1 MSRRSKTESGG
12 NTVDREVASLIAMK
26 DKSQLPNQMLALRHK
41 YRDAE
46 LIQKIEQVFAE
57 KHRSIVKRAKKFAD
71 AFRSKYAHADLPYHQ
86 LLAKAKA
93 HAKKHHF
100 SGDEFE
106 EFRRMYEQELSG
118 TNKANEVVVPL
129 TNLMKVLG
137 NLNLGVSG
145 QLNVEEADY
154 KNVQEIIKDFET
166 TKPLHAQAL
175 LQSLQ
180 YEDLAFQ
187 GLTAIIDRTQHNPG
201 EHVHPVIA
209 AMFLPKMELFESHFL
224 YSNIAGIVKSRYN
237 QEPMTTRPDYELFY
251 SLVTDP
257 NDIVCDNRTPVG
269 DLLNRCRL
277 QQHLWNSVLSLR
289 NGQVYN
295 KSFREFIVSVDNC
308 KLNKFDNPDFAYG
321 RHDGTV
327 IKRLLSAFSFR
338 PTVVATLPIAHVFS
352 ANPYAQNV
360 RPTVTSVPMINVRL
374 HAYQNVARNAIGGLA
389 PGGVGS
395 NRQPPVSPVALSG
408 CLIQTQTFIEGNM
421 LVQRISDVVYSR
433 EVLIFYVDRRAHL
446 LQYGSPFNIAK
457 LPSAVAGFERIN
469 EYPIELECEI
479 KIRQGGSGDTFCLR
493 SVVVAEVST
502 KSSQTDPR
510 SIVIGSSA
518 FIVDWPELIV
528 DGKPSGIKKCGTLEA
543 SQAAIGSIA
552 NATGP
557 GFNQSNQPQAGATN
571 NALGPNANL
580 CDNAIALYHYDPANA
595 LVKHSPH
602 AIYDILTGPVA
613 GGAYG
618 GQPGALAPGWA
629 PSTSTGTVLPIIQLA
644 QQLVALQNQLLYAS
658 TVPRVQANVV
668 ALRGPILTTV
678 QDIRREQARLGT
690 TGATVAQMQQV
701 ALLEADGN
709 ALITAAAL
717 GNIGAV
723 NAAAVVAVLDIPATV
738 VNLTAAFPPTGN
750 YDPPG
755 TGAATWDAARGLRG
769 PEAPRPLR
777 PTHGNAEA
785 IAAYGLPI
793 NAATQRQ
800 GVPPALT
807 PLYDGLSKKEAEDRM
822 RKQGVIFIYQN
833 FNYKSWNEAGVT
845 L

>member
-374 HAYQNVARNAIGGLA
+374 HAYQNVARNASIGGLA

-543 SQAAIGSIA
+543 GQAAIGGLA
-552 NATGP
+552 DLRGP

-602 AIYDILTGPVA
+602 AIYDILTGP
-613 GGAYG
+613 GGNNV
-618 GQPGALAPGWA
+618 PGILAPGW
-629 PSTSTGTVLPIIQLA
+629 TSTPGPSRQLDLA
-644 QQLVALQNQLLYAS
+644 NQLLNLKNKFMAAGLDAA
-658 TVPRVQANVV
+658 TH
-668 ALRGPILTTV
+668 GIL
-678 QDIRREQARLGT
+678 AGLC
-690 TGATVAQMQQV
+690 AP
-701 ALLEADGN
+701 LEA
-709 ALITAAAL
+709 LILQEQGRVLMSGPTAAQNAAMVRL
-717 GNIGAV
+717 VAAAANITGVAGMPVRNAGEIGAV
-723 NAAAVVAVLDIPATV
+723 NAAATAVDVAPIIVLI
-738 VNLTAAFPPTGN
+738 NTAFTQGN

-755 TGAATWDAARGLRG
+755 TGSAVWDATRGLRG
-769 PEAPRPLR
+769 PGAPLPLR
-777 PTHGNAEA
+777 NNLHTFGDHASLEAANA
-785 IAAYGLPI
+785 YNDPI
-793 NAATQRQ
+793 NAATRRR
-800 GVPPALT
+800 GVPPAISALQ
-807 PLYDGLSKKEAEDRM
+807 DGLSKKEAEDRM